1 MSANCGWSPLSLP
14 CLESFDETTI
24 RINALSFAFD
34 VGECWVVRHGVMS
47 DEVCY
52 HDGRTTR
59 YALHCDRN
67 QMRRY
72 TAGGGEAIHL
82 LAMYQYVLAPSKSVV
97 NIFTSTLQFTPEICA
112 WYIEDINPVTLEAVF
127 LCYGEP
133 WYIED
138 LNEMGDLVFVKN
150 RFFHRRGQRSKV

>member
-1 MSANCGWSPLSLP
+1 M
-14 CLESFDETTI
+14 
-24 RINALSFAFD
+24 
-34 VGECWVVRHGVMS
+34 
-47 DEVCY
+47 
-52 HDGRTTR
+52 R
-59 YALHCDRN
+59 YAITTAALRDTPCIVTEIRCGDT
-67 QMRRY
+67 RR
-72 TAGGGEAIHL
+72 GEGEAIHL